1 MSRRLLAI
9 LTVVVLPLA
18 LLLAAVRGDATPATV
33 PSFAALGS
41 PSMPFV
47 PHQGFINSTWF
58 CPGVPIGGTG
68 LSGSVTVANPS
79 DGPLTGQFTV
89 FNDIADTE
97 PVEQRFEVP
106 SRDTLSLDPASL
118 QPAGSYLSVM
128 VEITG
133 GGGLVE
139 QQANHPDGSAV
150 SPCSNSTSSAWYFA
164 DNYTL
169 NDSREDLVIT
179 NPFPDDAIIDV
190 SFASNDGERTPPQL
204 EGVPVAGHSVYVVDE
219 KFLAKDEAVLA
230 V

>member
-106 SRDTLSLDPASL
+106 SRDTLSGILFSECQTFSFGANVRLCLFLGFFGLLAFLSLDGTFES
-118 QPAGSYLSVM
+118 G
-128 VEITG
+128 
-133 GGGLVE
+133 
-139 QQANHPDGSAV
+139 
-150 SPCSNSTSSAWYFA
+150 W
-164 DNYTL
+164 
-169 NDSREDLVIT
+169 
-179 NPFPDDAIIDV
+179 
-190 SFASNDGERTPPQL
+190 
-204 EGVPVAGHSVYVVDE
+204 
-219 KFLAKDEAVLA
+219 
-230 V
+230 